1 MADRDALSKLPEFKW
16 RGKEY
21 PIKSSR
27 HSFRHE
33 NAEHRVSYGGL
44 TLVEPL
50 GPQNPTFSY
59 VLPMDQGIARGPYS
73 NLFAKVP
80 TLARDMY
87 DRTPGELTDPVF
99 GIWTVIPVDF
109 SSDLEATS
117 RSGVECQVSFLWAPE
132 LDKDVKR
139 RGGVDTVSGLASD
152 AAALEKGITLVARK
166 YDLPSKPPRIDALD
180 LVVNVTGQVS
190 RQIEKVQ
197 ASLKRFTYQVEKTE
211 RFCRT
216 LIKQT
221 RDPDAFGA
229 HREARRIRAAAIRT
243 SKDLNAA
250 ASDVVQVSIQNAK
263 SVLSVAFEF
272 GMTAKEL
279 MAMNPTL
286 AASPIVPP
294 GTIVSVFGGGK

>member
-1 MADRDALSKLPEFKW
+1 M
-16 RGKEY
+16 
-21 PIKSSR
+21 
-27 HSFRHE
+27 
-33 NAEHRVSYGGL
+33 
-44 TLVEPL
+44 
-50 GPQNPTFSY
+50 
-59 VLPMDQGIARGPYS
+59 
-73 NLFAKVP
+73 
-80 TLARDMY
+80 
-87 DRTPGELTDPVF
+87 
-99 GIWTVIPVDF
+99 
-109 SSDLEATS
+109 
-117 RSGVECQVSFLWAPE
+117 
-132 LDKDVKR
+132 
-139 RGGVDTVSGLASD
+139 
-152 AAALEKGITLVARK
+152 
-166 YDLPSKPPRIDALD
+166 
-180 LVVNVTGQVS
+180 
-190 RQIEKVQ
+190 Q